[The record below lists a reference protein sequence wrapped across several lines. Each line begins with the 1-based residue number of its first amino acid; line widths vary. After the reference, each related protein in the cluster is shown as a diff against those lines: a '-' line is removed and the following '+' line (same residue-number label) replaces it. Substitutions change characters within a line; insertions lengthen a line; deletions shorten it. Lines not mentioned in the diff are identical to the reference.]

1 MAILATI
8 GGIDVRGILACG
20 IDPIVA
26 RSTVATD
33 RRVIELG
40 ITPGVGVVAIHTVV
54 RRFWMR
60 RGLALRCRTIVTRLT
75 AANDGTVIN
84 ARYSVPVL
92 ASVATFTIVG
102 DLDVCQRDDTGRAL
116 CVTSVALDARSWCAL
131 ENAPRVTTI
140 AYDTLVRAIERESG

>member
-1 MAILATI
+1 ML
-8 GGIDVRGILACG
+8 
-20 IDPIVA
+20 
-26 RSTVATD
+26 
-33 RRVIELG
+33 ELG
-40 ITPGVGVVAIHTVV
+40 VTPSVGIVTVHTVV

-60 RGLALRCRTIVTRLT
+60 RGLALRCRTVVTRLT

-92 ASVATFTIVG
+92 ACMTAFAIVG

-140 AYDTLVRAIERESG
+140 AFDTLVRAIERKARRAVIEGL

>member
-1 MAILATI
+1 MTILAHI
-8 GGIDVRGILACG
+8 GGVDVGGVFAG
-20 IDPIVA
+20 GVHAIVT
-26 RSTVATD
+26 RRTVAGYRT
-33 RRVIELG
+33 VIKLSVV
-40 ITPGVGVVAIHTVV
+40 PRVGVVAVLTSIATCDVVCRLTLGDCTV
-54 RRFWMR
+54 
-60 RGLALRCRTIVTRLT
+60 VTRLT